1 MNLFEEISWPQF
13 VKIERVSKLPLH
25 EQVKEYNQYIY
36 DLSLARQNWLNYQP
50 KGPQPTPTTPTPPT
64 PIESGFLLQED
75 LFDLLQEDGSNIII
89 TLLP

>member
-1 MNLFEEISWPQF
+1 MNLFEEILWPQF

-36 DLSLARQNWLNYQP
+36 DLSLARQNWLNSQP
-50 KGPQPTPTTPTPPT
+50 KGFKPTLTSPT

-75 LFDLLQEDGSNIII
+75 LFNLLQEDGSNIII
-89 TLLP
+89 T